1 MKFHFYKIFSRFKTI
16 KLFHDSGGKTGRVDR
31 WMLLGVF
38 VLSLFGVLM
47 VYDSSVAIAIRDF
60 AYQYYYARQQ
70 LLWLGLG
77 LVGLSI
83 GSKIPYKAWYNAALP
98 LLLGTLVLLMA
109 VFIPGI
115 GVRTMGAH
123 RWINLGFTILQPAE
137 LAKFTIIL
145 YLSAWFSHPEKNRF
159 WSFLL
164 LLGMVVGLILL
175 EPDLGTGVVILLIA
189 LSIYFFSNSPIKHLV
204 FLLPIAAFGIILLA
218 LIAPYRAQRLM
229 TFFNPQHDPLGSS
242 YQIRQVLLALG
253 SGGWTG
259 VGIGKSREKYE
270 YLPEANTDSIF
281 AIIGEE
287 VGFVGALTVI
297 LAYVFIIWRGFRIA
311 TRAPDTFGGL
321 FALGLTMWVAIQT
334 IVNLGSMV
342 AMLPL
347 TGVPLP
353 FVSYGGSS
361 LILLLSAMGIL
372 LNISKYKK

>member
-1 MKFHFYKIFSRFKTI
+1 MKFPFYNIFAQIKKINA
-16 KLFHDSGGKTGRVDR
+16 FHGKSEKPGSVDK
-31 WMLLGVF
+31 WLLLGVF
-38 VLSLFGVLM
+38 ILSLFGILM

-60 AYQYYYARQQ
+60 ADQYYYARQQ
-70 LLWLGLG
+70 LMWLGLG

-83 GSKIPYKAWYNAALP
+83 GSKIPYKIWYNAALP
-98 LLLGTLVLLMA
+98 FLLGTLVLLLA

-123 RWINLGFTILQPAE
+123 RWINLGFTVLQPAE
-137 LAKFTIIL
+137 VAKFTIIL
-145 YLSAWFSHPEKNRF
+145 YLSVWFSHQEKNRF

-164 LLGMVVGLILL
+164 LLAMIEGLILL
-175 EPDLGTGVVILLIA
+175 EPDLGTGVIILLIA
-189 LSIYFFSNSPIKHLV
+189 LSIYFFSNSPIKHLLT
-204 FLLPIAAFGIILLA
+204 LLPIAAVGVILLA
-218 LIAPYRAQRLM
+218 LIAPYRAQRLI
-229 TFFNPQHDPLGSS
+229 TFFNPELDPLGSS
-242 YQIRQVLLALG
+242 YQIRQVLLSLG
-253 SGGWTG
+253 SGGWAG

-287 VGFVGALTVI
+287 VGFVGALGVI

-311 TRAPDTFGGL
+311 TRAPDAFGSL
-321 FALGLTMWVAIQT
+321 FALGLTMWVAVQT
-334 IVNLGSMV
+334 IVNLGAMV
-342 AMLPL
+342 ALLPL

-372 LNISKYKK
+372 LNISKYRK

>member
-1 MKFHFYKIFSRFKTI
+1 MKSPFYKLFSKA
-16 KLFHDSGGKTGRVDR
+16 KSGPVDK
-31 WMLLGVF
+31 WMLLGVLL
-38 VLSLFGVLM
+38 LSLFGVLM

-60 AYQYYYARQQ
+60 SDQYYYAKQQ

-77 LVGLSI
+77 LIGLTI
-83 GSKIPYKAWYNAALP
+83 GSKIPYKAWFNLALP
-98 LLLGTLVLLMA
+98 FLLGTLVLLLA

-115 GVRTMGAH
+115 GVHTMGAH

-137 LAKFTIIL
+137 VAKFSIIL
-145 YLSAWFSHPEKNRF
+145 YLSVWFSHPEKNRF

-175 EPDLGTGVVILLIA
+175 EPDLGTGVIILLIA
-189 LSIYFFSNSPIKHLV
+189 LSIYFFSNSPITHLL
-204 FLLPIAAFGIILLA
+204 FLLPVAVFGVILLA
-218 LIAPYRAQRLM
+218 IVAPYRMQRM
-229 TFFNPQHDPLGSS
+229 TTFFNPEHDPQGSS

-297 LAYVFIIWRGFRIA
+297 LAYGLIIWRGFHIA
-311 TRAPDTFGGL
+311 MRVPDGFGKL
-321 FALGLTMWVAIQT
+321 FSLGIIMWIAIQT
-334 IVNLGSMV
+334 IVNLGAMV
-342 AMLPL
+342 VLVPL

-353 FVSYGGSS
+353 FISYGGSS
-361 LILLLSAMGIL
+361 LILLLSVMGIL
-372 LNISKYKK
+372 LNVSKYQT